1 MNSKYRKVMLFAS
14 LIFITAN
21 FHHPVNPT
29 YFTMLDL
36 PSHVFGT
43 SFAMMVFASFLT
55 SPLWGS
61 WGDNKSRK
69 MTLVYATILYGS
81 AQIVYGLAN
90 NIWQILA
97 IRAIAGLFTGGFMVG
112 LMAMIVDV
120 SSVDKRGER
129 IAAYSALMSVSMAVG
144 FLTGGALGYLPIRYV
159 FFIQGGVMILIGLS
173 IYFFMEESN
182 SPLRKGSKPQ
192 FIWNILGEKEKREA
206 VFTPWILLFLGITF
220 FAFVAFSSNNNAFNY
235 YLRDELNF
243 EPIVNG
249 IWKAT
254 TGIIGLVAN
263 LTINV
268 WIVRKTEL
276 KTSMRILLGLALMSA
291 TMIYLKDSTYPFM
304 IWSLFYFTFHTI
316 LFPLLQNFAV
326 EDSQHGAGFM
336 SGIFNAVKALG
347 EMSGA
352 IIAGFAYGLGSK
364 VPFLLAAAALLIAL
378 LLGFVQSMG
387 KNEAGIL
394 ARGDKNI

>member
-1 MNSKYRKVMLFAS
+1 MNSQFKKVMIFSS

-43 SFAMMVFASFLT
+43 SFAVMVFASFLT

-69 MTLVYATILYGS
+69 MTLVYSTILYGTS
-81 AQIVYGLAN
+81 QLLYGMAN
-90 NIWQILA
+90 NIWQIL
-97 IRAIAGLFTGGFMVG
+97 IMRGIAGLFTGGFMVG
-112 LMAMIVDV
+112 LMAMVVDV
-120 SSVDKRGER
+120 STEEKRGER
-129 IAAYSALMSVSMAVG
+129 IATYSALMSVSMAVG

-159 FFIQGGVMILIGLS
+159 FFIQGAVMILIGIG
-173 IYFFMEESN
+173 IYIFMDESN
-182 SPLRKGSKPQ
+182 KPLRKGSKPQ
-192 FIWNILGEKEKREA
+192 FIWNILGDKEKREA
-206 VFTPWILLFLGITF
+206 VFTPWILSFLGITF
-220 FAFVAFSSNNNAFNY
+220 FAFIAYSSNNNAFNY

-276 KTSMRILLGLALMSA
+276 KTSLRVLLGLALMAA

-304 IWSLFYFTFHTI
+304 LWSLLYFTFHTI

-326 EDSQHGAGFM
+326 EDSHHGAGFM
-336 SGIFNAVKALG
+336 SGIFNAIKALG

-364 VPFLLAAAALLIAL
+364 VPFLLSAAALLIAL
-378 LLGFVQSMG
+378 ILGLIQLMPRN
-387 KNEAGIL
+387 KDKRL
-394 ARGDKNI
+394 ARESKNI